1 MVHISVFLRDLIL
14 FLHIHAPSYINYPP
28 TRILNSLIKFPAKD
42 LLDSLTESSHM
53 GKFVKFAV
61 DNQYWSPSHLC
72 AKHIDV
78 HNYVFVKYDYVYGF
92 CKFSSTIF
100 YAPRKIRSIRF
111 SHVIINF
118 FFKKLSFIIFFFIL
132 DYSNFIAWLV
142 ELASWSMWAQAIFWF
157 IITIFLYLFHLVI
170 QHLTLV
176 FFLN

>member
-1 MVHISVFLRDLIL
+1 MVHISLFLRDLIL

-28 TRILNSLIKFPAKD
+28 TPILNSLIKFPAKD

-92 CKFSSTIF
+92 CKFSATIF
-100 YAPRKIRSIRF
+100 YALRKIRSIRF
-111 SHVIINF
+111 SHIIIIFSKKNKFHDFISFFFVPRLFQFYEELIHVGSSYFVVYNCYFFNF
-118 FFKKLSFIIFFFIL
+118 F
-132 DYSNFIAWLV
+132 
-142 ELASWSMWAQAIFWF
+142 
-157 IITIFLYLFHLVI
+157 HLII

-176 FFLN
+176 FF